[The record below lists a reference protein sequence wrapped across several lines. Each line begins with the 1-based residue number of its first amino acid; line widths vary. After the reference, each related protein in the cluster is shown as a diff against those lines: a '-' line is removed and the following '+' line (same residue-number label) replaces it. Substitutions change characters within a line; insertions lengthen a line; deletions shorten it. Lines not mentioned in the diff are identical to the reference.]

1 MKRFAL
7 LLAFTT
13 LLAFRLAYGQEHSFL
28 ARYFDNS
35 EYNLPSIL
43 VKSVFQDSSGF
54 VWIGTD
60 GGLIRYDGY
69 SFFTY
74 RDELPNQYVKD
85 IIQLQDG
92 RLLVT
97 TDMGLATV
105 DHSGY
110 NFHIKTLLRGSFEET
125 DSTLYYPKK
134 AFEDNN
140 GTIWI
145 AETTSIVRFKNGRMK
160 RYKLGNNFFTLS
172 VIRNFCFAE
181 SKGGTLFAASE
192 NGHLVYYNRA
202 NDEFDEVPLPITG
215 HISFNDLILQPD
227 GRMWLATSRGIYSF
241 FPKNDNL
248 LHDWKKII
256 PVTDVSSLTKF
267 KKGIAYFGT
276 WFNGLYQ
283 VKNEDG
289 NLDYRKLEE
298 YKFNNVNDI
307 TQTPSGNVW
316 VGSDLGAV
324 LLSPDSFSHLL
335 LSDRH
340 RFINSIIPAKKN
352 TLYASESFNVYRVNW
367 DPAKKIPVAKRLPVD
382 LGDSRISTLSYH
394 KGTLYV
400 GTQIGDIYTVKNNKL
415 NKVAHHYNPG
425 SESVNQIFIDTTGG
439 IWFTQSGM
447 TGVGRI
453 ADPKGSIE
461 RYGRKE
467 GIDTTITV
475 LHTGPG
481 HILYAG
487 GIGASHFLF
496 RYDPNKNR
504 FTNVSPKIPRS
515 VLDSRKLP
523 LTVFDFIIRGHH
535 LYMASNFGLF
545 VFDID
550 DDGNITFNDW
560 PINDYFK
567 SIAIDHLGNLWL
579 GGEKG
584 LFYMSGNKVIQ
595 YNGRD
600 GLPSITMTFR
610 ALSIDKDGR
619 LWAGTSN
626 GIGYSV
632 EPISAMKV
640 SRTPVIKELAV
651 NDRIVRHPLSGPL
664 VLDRGSTVKIDVVG
678 LMYPSQKLNY
688 VMSLEDMQNRVIKK
702 VDSHTNILTLKV
714 PEKGNYSL
722 KIESDISGYTWSKPI
737 IISVQATLPWY
748 LQGWAMGSYIIILF
762 LLGYIIVDYQKVR
775 EDRNK
780 QRQQLERWNR
790 IIRRTID
797 VVPHYLYV
805 RDEEGRFI
813 LANRSM
819 AELYHTD
826 PDQIVGKRDEDFVG
840 KNHEEKLIRD
850 LTNENDV
857 VNGNKGKL
865 IEFKGV
871 DGSQMFLQLTQTYF
885 QLGEQKNLAIAGVA
899 IDITDL
905 VQTEKELR
913 KSQERYRFL
922 SESAFEGLAVMEDG
936 ILNDVNSALLSMTGY
951 RRDEVLGKPAW
962 VFFAENVR
970 NEIADR
976 IRSGVEGVYESQ
988 LICRDGKVI
997 DIEVLARDM
1006 IIDKRHLRIV
1016 AVRDITDRK
1025 EAERKLH
1032 EYAAKLE
1039 ESNKNL
1045 EEFAYVASHDLQEPL
1060 RKIQAFGELLNNNLN
1075 GDIEGENRLFLDRM
1089 TNAASRMQKL
1099 INDLLSFSR
1108 ITTRSNPHE
1117 PINLNDLIQ
1126 EVSSDLEIA
1135 IQQSGGTV
1143 SVESLPVIF
1152 ADPLQMRQLFQNLIG
1167 NALKFRS
1174 EERPLVLTIKSVNEH
1189 DIKPG
1194 FCRIAVS
1201 DNGIGFDPKFAER
1214 IFQVFERLHTRQDYQ
1229 GTGIGLAICKKIVDR
1244 HGGAINADSTE
1255 NVGTTFFIDLPTKQV
1270 LETNDN

>member
-1 MKRFAL
+1 MKRFAF

-13 LLAFRLAYGQEHSFL
+13 LLAIRLAYSQEHSFL

-43 VKSVFQDSSGF
+43 VKTVFQDSSGF

-60 GGLIRYDGY
+60 GGLIRYDGN

-74 RDELPNQYVKD
+74 RNELPNQYIKD
-85 IIQLQDG
+85 IIQLRDG

-97 TDMGLATV
+97 TDMGLATI

-134 AFEDNN
+134 AYEDST

-145 AETTSIVRFKNGRMK
+145 AETTSIVRYKNGKMK
-160 RYKLGNNFFTLS
+160 RYKLGNKFFTLS
-172 VIRNFCFAE
+172 VIRNFSFAE
-181 SKGGTLFAASE
+181 TKEGILLAVSE
-192 NGHLVYYNRA
+192 NGHMVYYNQSK
-202 NDEFDEVPLPITG
+202 DKFDDVSLPVKG
-215 HISFNDLILQPD
+215 QISINDLVRQPD
-227 GRMWLATSRGIYSF
+227 GTMWLATSKGVYRF
-241 FPKNDNL
+241 NPQVDDL
-248 LHDWKKII
+248 LHNWKKII
-256 PVTDVSSLTKF
+256 SVGDVSSLTRF
-267 KKGIAYFGT
+267 KNGVAYFGT
-276 WFNGLYQ
+276 WFDGLYQ
-283 VKNEDG
+283 VKRDDG
-289 NLDYRKLEE
+289 EISYRKLRE

-307 TQTPSGNVW
+307 TQTASGNIW

-324 LLSPDSFSHLL
+324 LLSPDSFSNLL
-335 LSDRH
+335 LSDRY
-340 RFINSIIPAKKN
+340 RFINSVVPASKN
-352 TLYASESFNVYRVNW
+352 TLYASESFNVYRIDW
-367 DPAKKIPVAKRLPVD
+367 DPEKKMPVPRRLPVD
-382 LGDSRISTLSYH
+382 LGNSRISTLAYR
-394 KGTLYV
+394 KGILYM
-400 GTQIGDIYTVKNNKL
+400 GTQIGDIYTVVNNKL
-415 NKVAHHYNPG
+415 NKIAHHFNPG
-425 SESVNQIFIDTTGG
+425 SESVNQLYVDTTGN
-439 IWFTQSGM
+439 IWFTQNGMIGIGRISGM
-447 TGVGRI
+447 SKDIKRYSKKDGV
-453 ADPKGSIE
+453 
-461 RYGRKE
+461 
-467 GIDTTITV
+467 DTTITV
-475 LHTGPG
+475 LHASPDN
-481 HILYAG
+481 ILYAG
-487 GIGASHFLF
+487 GIGASHYLF
-496 RYDPNKNR
+496 RYDPQKDQ
-504 FTNVSPKIPRS
+504 FENVSPKIPMS
-515 VLDSRKLP
+515 VLDNRKLP
-523 LTVFDFIIRGHH
+523 LTVFDFIIQRHH

-545 VFDID
+545 RFTIS
-550 DDGNITFNDW
+550 DDGDITFDDW
-560 PINDYFK
+560 PVNDYFK

-584 LFYMSGNKVIQ
+584 LFYMSGDKVIQ

-610 ALSIDKDGR
+610 SLTIDKNGR

-626 GIGYSV
+626 GVGYSV
-632 EPISAMKV
+632 EPISAMKI
-640 SRTPVIKELAV
+640 SRTPVIKELSV
-651 NDRIVRHPLSGPL
+651 NDRIVKHPLAGPL
-664 VLDRGSTVKIDVVG
+664 VLDRGSTVKINVAG
-678 LMYPSQKLNY
+678 LMYPAQKLNY
-688 VMSLEDMQNRVIKK
+688 VMRLEDMNDRLIQKI
-702 VDSHTNILTLKV
+702 DSRSNILTLKV
-714 PEKGNYSL
+714 PEKGNYTL
-722 KIESDISGYTWSKPI
+722 KIESDISGYTWSRPI
-737 IISVQATLPWY
+737 ILSIQATLPWY

-762 LLGYIIVDYQKVR
+762 VLGYIIVDYQKVR

-780 QRQQLERWNR
+780 QREQLERWNR

-826 PDQIVGKRDEDFVG
+826 SDQIVGKQDDDFVG
-840 KNHEEKLIRD
+840 KSHEEKLIRD
-850 LTNENDV
+850 LTNEDDII
-857 VNGNKGKL
+857 NGNKGKL
-865 IEFKGV
+865 IEFKDT
-871 DGSQMFLQLTQTYF
+871 DGRQMFLQLTQTYF
-885 QLGEQKNLAIAGVA
+885 QLGEQKKLAVAGVA

-936 ILNDVNSALLSMTGY
+936 ILTDVNSALLEMTGY
-951 RRDEVLGKPAW
+951 RRDDVLNKAAW
-962 VFFAENVR
+962 DFFPENVR
-970 NEIADR
+970 NEFAQR
-976 IRSGVEGVYESQ
+976 IRDGIEGQYESK
-988 LICRDGKVI
+988 LTCRNGDII
-997 DIEVLARDM
+997 DIEALARDL
-1006 IIDKRHLRIV
+1006 IIDNRHLRIV
-1016 AVRDITDRK
+1016 AIRDITDRK
-1025 EAERKLH
+1025 EAERKLQ
-1032 EYAAKLE
+1032 EYANKLE

-1108 ITTRSNPHE
+1108 ITTRANPHE
-1117 PINLNDLIQ
+1117 SINLNDLVK
-1126 EVSSDLEIA
+1126 EVCGDLEIA

-1143 SVESLPVIF
+1143 SVESLPIIF
-1152 ADPLQMRQLFQNLIG
+1152 ADPMQMRQLFQNLIG

-1174 EERPLVLTIKSVNEH
+1174 EDRPITISIKSVNDSNIIE
-1189 DIKPG
+1189 G
-1194 FCRIAVS
+1194 FRRIAVS

-1244 HGGAINADSTE
+1244 HGGAINAESAE
-1255 NVGTTFFIDLPTKQV
+1255 NVGTTFFIDLPVKRV